1 MLLAEW
7 NQLELISER
16 IDLLNQRAH
25 AAGKAGDAEMAN
37 YFKRQAERAG
47 EDRQRTVDR
56 LFGEMCETT

>member
-16 IDLLNQRAH
+16 IGQLIQRAH
-25 AAGKAGDAEMAN
+25 AAREAGDVEMAA
-37 YFKRQAERAG
+37 YFKRQAGRAS

-56 LFGEMCETT
+56 LFGEMCEAV